1 MKKIRI
7 LIADDHTVVRIGLS
21 ALLGSQKDLE
31 VVGEA
36 DNGNI
41 AVQEAL
47 RLRPDIVI
55 MDLMMPLKDGVEAT
69 IEIRKR
75 VPAAKVI
82 VLTSYGTSDGIA
94 HALNA
99 GASGALTKTADDDS
113 LIAAV
118 RAVAAGGRFV
128 SPRVE
133 KMLKESPPIPEL
145 TERQLDILLS
155 VARGLSNSDIAKQF
169 GISQT
174 VAREHITTILAKVG
188 AANRTEAVAIALKKH
203 LLEI

>member
-21 ALLGSQKDLE
+21 ALLGSQRDLE

-133 KMLKESPPIPEL
+133 KMLKESPPVPEL
-145 TERQLDILLS
+145 TERQQDILLS

-169 GISQT
+169 GISQA

>member
-99 GASGALTKTADDDS
+99 GASGALTKTAVDDS

-133 KMLKESPPIPEL
+133 KMLKESPPVPEL
-145 TERQLDILLS
+145 TERQQDILLS